1 MTRTTWL
8 GAMAALFLLLL
19 GGLIPAAAAQT
30 PGACGTGPL
39 DGDRVALLIGNSAY
53 DGYSW
58 EALANSRN
66 DVAHICSTLTD
77 AGYAVRVV
85 ADAEQKALLTALDR
99 FAAETAGAGTVV
111 VYYAGHGFQYAQK
124 NYVVP
129 TDAPPMTRR
138 SDLDLR
144 FVSLETIAKRVV
156 PEGAVALFLIDAC
169 RTADPV
175 VRLAD
180 QPTVATEGG
189 VGPIGLLSLP
199 RGAVLYSTAIG
210 APAYDDAPVGSRL
223 SPFATAAGRYL
234 AMPLPLTTM
243 FGAIESEVPELTE
256 GMPRGEQEPFHYGRK
271 LGGLY
276 MVEPKKLD
284 PAMVAPPPAAPV
296 ASVAPVSSEPGRAAI
311 TRGGPAVIAPLD
323 LPLAQLAVEDEPIVV
338 ARLLANRSAADIVA
352 LAKSGDPVAQHI
364 LGYMLEFGVGVARD
378 MGAAREWLARS
389 AAADYAPGQ
398 LEYGYLLL
406 GSAPGTPDRI
416 EGERLYRAAAAS
428 GYAKAKTHLAHQLMI
443 GGFGAPDRVG
453 AQRLFVEAAEAGH
466 PAAMFFAALE
476 PAKRGDMAAR
486 LRAIAESGD
495 VEGNLW
501 LCEMAVYNSNVA
513 GSFNDCAIAARSS
526 ALSGDGTGTETAHAN
541 AMAIVALAYR
551 TGQGVEVNPAMAR
564 QWAMRAVEFPDLRSE
579 LRAQMEAILGK

>member
-8 GAMAALFLLLL
+8 GAMAALLLLLL

-39 DGDRVALLIGNSAY
+39 HGDRVALLIGNSAY

-156 PEGAVALFLIDAC
+156 PDGAVALFLIDAC

-180 QPTVATEGG
+180 QPAVATEGG

-223 SPFATAAGRYL
+223 SPFAAAAGRYL
-234 AMPLPLTTM
+234 AMPVPLTAM

-256 GMPRGEQEPFHYGRK
+256 GMARGEQEPFHYGRK
-271 LGGLY
+271 LGGIYL
-276 MVEPKKLD
+276 VEPKQLD
-284 PAMVAPPPAAPV
+284 VALVAVPPALPPAPAAPV
-296 ASVAPVSSEPGRAAI
+296 GAGR
-311 TRGGPAVIAPLD
+311 TRGAPAPIAPLD
-323 LPLAQLAVEDEPIVV
+323 LPLAQLAVEDEPVVV
-338 ARLLANRSAADIVA
+338 AKLLARRPASDIVA
-352 LAKSGDPVAQHI
+352 LAKGGDPAAQHI

-378 MGAAREWLARS
+378 MPAAGEWLKRS

-398 LEYGYLLL
+398 LEYGYYLM
-406 GSAPGTPDRI
+406 GSAPGTPDRA
-416 EGERLYRAAAAS
+416 EAERLYHAAAAS
-428 GYAKAKTHLAHQLMI
+428 GYAKAKTHLAYQLSI
-443 GGFGAPDRVG
+443 GGFGKVDRAG
-453 AQRLFVEAAEAGH
+453 AERLFVEAAEAGH
-466 PAAMFFAALE
+466 PAAMFFAAIN
-476 PAKRGDMAAR
+476 PAKRDEMIGR
-486 LRAIAESGD
+486 LRGIAQSGN

-501 LCEMAVYNSNVA
+501 LCELGYLNLQVA
-513 GSFNDCAIAARSS
+513 EAFSDCAIAARNST
-526 ALSGDGTGTETAHAN
+526 LSEEDPTTVTARAN

-551 TGQGVEVNPAMAR
+551 AGQGVEANPAMAR
-564 QWAMRAVEFPDLRSE
+564 QWAMRAIDAPDLRLE
-579 LRAQMEAILGK
+579 LRASMEQILGK

>member
-1 MTRTTWL
+1 MIWRSV
-8 GAMAALFLLLL
+8 AAALFLLLF
-19 GGLIPAAAAQT
+19 GAAVPAAAQS
-30 PGACGTGPL
+30 GGKCGSGPL
-39 DGDRVALLIGNSAY
+39 RGDRVALLIGNSAY

-58 EALANSRN
+58 TALANART
-66 DVAHICSTLTD
+66 DVAHICGTLTD
-77 AGYAVRVV
+77 AGYAVRVI
-85 ADAEQKALLTALDR
+85 ADAEHDDLLAGLDR
-99 FAAETAGAGTVV
+99 FAAEAASAGTVV

-144 FVSLETIAKRVV
+144 FVSLETIAKRVI
-156 PEGAVALFLIDAC
+156 PDGAVALFLVDAC

-180 QPTVATEGG
+180 QPAVATEGG

-210 APAYDDAPVGSRL
+210 APAYDDAPIGSRL

-234 AMPLPLTTM
+234 SMPVPLTTM

-271 LGGLY
+271 LSGLY
-276 MVEPKKLD
+276 LVEPKKLD
-284 PAMVAPPPAAPV
+284 PAMAAPPPVASPAAPT
-296 ASVAPVSSEPGRAAI
+296 AAAGSAQAT
-311 TRGGPAVIAPLD
+311 TRGGPVAIAPLD
-323 LPLAQLAVEDEPIVV
+323 LPLARLAVEDEPIVV
-338 ARLLANRSAADIVA
+338 AKLLASRSTADIAA
-352 LAKSGDPVAQHI
+352 LAKGGDPVAQHI

-378 MGAAREWLARS
+378 LPAAREWLARS

-398 LEYGYLLL
+398 LEYGYLLM

-428 GYAKAKTHLAHQLMI
+428 GYAKAKTHLAHQLWI
-443 GGFGAPDRVG
+443 GGFGKPDLAG
-453 AQRLFVEAAEAGH
+453 AERLFVEAAETGH
-466 PAAMFFAALE
+466 PAAMFFAAAVN
-476 PAKRGDMAAR
+476 PARRGDMAAR
-486 LRAIAESGD
+486 LRKIAQGGD

-501 LCEMAVYNSNVA
+501 LCEIGVYNNSIA
-513 GSFNDCAIAARSS
+513 DAFDDCAIAARSS
-526 ALSGDGTGTETAHAN
+526 ALSGDGTGTESAHAN
-541 AMAIVALAYR
+541 AMAIVALGYQ
-551 TGQGVEVNPAMAR
+551 TGQGVEANPAMAR
-564 QWAMRAVEFPDLRSE
+564 QWAMRAVEYPDLRSD
-579 LRAQMEAILGK
+579 LRAQMEGVIGK

>member
-1 MTRTTWL
+1 MKTKWH
-8 GAMAALFLLLL
+8 GALAALFMLLL
-19 GGLIPAAAAQT
+19 GTAAPAAAQS
-30 PGACGTGPL
+30 CGSGPL
-39 DGDRVALLIGNSAY
+39 RGDRVALLIGNSAY
-53 DGYSW
+53 DGFSW
-58 EALANSRN
+58 AALANART

-77 AGYAVRVV
+77 AGYAVRVI
-85 ADAEQKALLTALDR
+85 ADAEHDDLLAGLDR
-99 FAAETAGAGTVV
+99 FAAEAAGAGTVV
-111 VYYAGHGFQYAQK
+111 VYYAGHGFQYGQK

-144 FVSLETIAKRVV
+144 FVSLETIAKRVI
-156 PEGAVALFLIDAC
+156 PDGAVALFLVDAC

-180 QPTVATEGG
+180 QPAVATEGG

-210 APAYDDAPVGSRL
+210 APAYDDAPIGSRL

-234 AMPLPLTTM
+234 AMPVPLTTM

-276 MVEPKKLD
+276 LVEPRKLD
-284 PAMVAPPPAAPV
+284 PAMAAPPPVKAAEPTATAAAP
-296 ASVAPVSSEPGRAAI
+296 APV
-311 TRGGPAVIAPLD
+311 TRGGPAAIAPLD
-323 LPLAQLAVEDEPIVV
+323 LPLARLAVEDEPIVV
-338 ARLLANRSAADIVA
+338 AKLLTTRSTADIAA
-352 LAKSGDPVAQHI
+352 LAKGGDPVAQHI

-378 MGAAREWLARS
+378 LPAAREWLARS

-398 LEYGYLLL
+398 LEYGYLLM

-428 GYAKAKTHLAHQLMI
+428 GYAKAKTHLAHQLWI
-443 GGFGAPDRVG
+443 GGFGKPDLAG
-453 AQRLFVEAAEAGH
+453 AERLFVEAAEAGH
-466 PAAMFFAALE
+466 PAAMFFAAAVN
-476 PAKRGDMAAR
+476 PARRADMAAR
-486 LRAIAESGD
+486 LRAIAQGGD

-501 LCEMAVYNSNVA
+501 LCEIGVYNNSIA
-513 GSFNDCAIAARSS
+513 DAFDDCAIAARSS

-541 AMAIVALAYR
+541 AMAIVALGYQ
-551 TGQGVEVNPAMAR
+551 TGQGVEANPAMAR
-564 QWAMRAVEFPDLRSE
+564 QWAMRAVEYPDLRGE
-579 LRAQMEAILGK
+579 LRAQMEGIIGK

>member
-1 MTRTTWL
+1 MIWRSVT
-8 GAMAALFLLLL
+8 AALFLLLL
-19 GGLIPAAAAQT
+19 GTAGPAAAQT
-30 PGACGTGPL
+30 GGKCGTAPL
-39 DGDRVALLIGNSAY
+39 RGDRVALLIGNSAY

-58 EALANSRN
+58 GTLANART
-66 DVAHICSTLTD
+66 DVAHICGALTD
-77 AGYAVRVV
+77 AGYAVRVI
-85 ADAEQKALLTALDR
+85 ADAEHDDLLAGLDR
-99 FAAETAGAGTVV
+99 FAAETASAGTVV

-144 FVSLETIAKRVV
+144 FVSLETIAKRVI
-156 PEGAVALFLIDAC
+156 PEGAVALFLVDAC

-180 QPTVATEGG
+180 QPAVATEGG

-210 APAYDDAPVGSRL
+210 APAYDDAPIGSRL

-234 AMPLPLTTM
+234 SMPVPLTTM

-271 LGGLY
+271 LSGLY
-276 MVEPKKLD
+276 LVEPKKLD
-284 PAMVAPPPAAPV
+284 PAMAAPPPV
-296 ASVAPVSSEPGRAAI
+296 ASPTAPAAAAASTQAT
-311 TRGGPAVIAPLD
+311 TRGGPIAIAPLD
-323 LPLAQLAVEDEPIVV
+323 LPLARLAVEDEPIVV
-338 ARLLANRSAADIVA
+338 AKLLASRSTADIAA
-352 LAKSGDPVAQHI
+352 LAKGGDPVAQHI

-378 MGAAREWLARS
+378 LPAAREWLARS

-398 LEYGYLLL
+398 LEYGYLLM
-406 GSAPGTPDRI
+406 GSAPGTADRI

-428 GYAKAKTHLAHQLMI
+428 GYAKAKTHLAHQLWI
-443 GGFGAPDRVG
+443 GGFGEPDLAG
-453 AQRLFVEAAEAGH
+453 AERLFVEAADAGH
-466 PAAMFFAALE
+466 PAAMFFAAAVKPE
-476 PAKRGDMAAR
+476 RKGDMVAR
-486 LRAIAESGD
+486 LRAIAQGGD

-501 LCEMAVYNSNVA
+501 LCEIGVYNNSIA
-513 GSFNDCAIAARSS
+513 DAFDDCAIAARSS

-541 AMAIVALAYR
+541 AMAIVALGYK
-551 TGQGVEVNPAMAR
+551 TGQGAEANPAMAR
-564 QWAMRAVEFPDLRSE
+564 QWAMRAVEYPDLRSD
-579 LRAQMEAILGK
+579 LRAQMEGIIGK

>member
-19 GGLIPAAAAQT
+19 AGLIPAAAAQT

-39 DGDRVALLIGNSAY
+39 RGDRVALLIGNSAY

-58 EALANSRN
+58 AALANSRN

-144 FVSLETIAKRVV
+144 FVSLETIARRVV
-156 PEGAVALFLIDAC
+156 PEGAVALFLVDAC

-180 QPTVATEGG
+180 QPAVATEGG

-271 LGGLY
+271 LSGLY

-284 PAMVAPPPAAPV
+284 PAMVAPLPSDPAAPS
-296 ASVAPVSSEPGRAAI
+296 ADAPGRAGA
-311 TRGGPAVIAPLD
+311 TRGGALAIAPLD
-323 LPLAQLAVEDEPIVV
+323 LPLARLAVEDEPIIV
-338 ARLLANRSAADIVA
+338 ARLLARRSTADIAA
-352 LAKSGDPVAQHI
+352 LAQSGDPAAQHI
-364 LGYMLEFGVGVARD
+364 LGYMLEFGVGVSRD
-378 MGAAREWLARS
+378 LDAARAWLARS
-389 AAADYAPGQ
+389 AAAGYAPGQ

-406 GSAPGTPDRI
+406 LASAPGTPDHL

-428 GYAKAKTHLAHQLMI
+428 GYAKAKTHLAYQLTT
-443 GGFGAPDRVG
+443 GGFGRPDRE
-453 AQRLFVEAAEAGH
+453 AAKRLFVEAAEAGH
-466 PAAMFFAALE
+466 PVAMFFAATD
-476 PAKRGDMAAR
+476 PATRDDMTAR
-486 LRAIAESGD
+486 LRGVAQSGN

-501 LCEMAVYNSNVA
+501 LCELGFYNSNVA
-513 GSFNDCAIAARSS
+513 AAFNDCSIAARSS
-526 ALSGDGTGTETAHAN
+526 VLSGNDSTAETAHAN

-551 TGQGVEVNPAMAR
+551 SGEGVEANPAMAR
-564 QWAMRAVEFPDLRSE
+564 QWAMRAVEAQDLRPE
-579 LRAQMEAILGK
+579 LRAVMDPIIGK